1 MNNLRT
7 ILLLPLLFL
16 AAGTTA
22 QAAKLVIMIGEDE
35 YHTWETLPA
44 FATSDL
50 EAQGHKVTIIHAD
63 KADKNSFP
71 GIEAALRDA
80 DLLLISV
87 RRRTPP
93 REQLDAVRA
102 FVAGGKPVIGIR
114 TASHAFALRPKDKI
128 ADPRLAV
135 WQEFD
140 AEVLGGNYTNHH
152 RGEDKTIVTAAPG
165 AEGHAILAGIKLTE
179 LVGHGTLYKNTP
191 LAATATPL
199 LVGTIP
205 NQPPEPIA
213 WTHQFGPRKARVFY
227 TSLGHADDFKD
238 SAFRR
243 LMMNAIGWALGG

>member
-1 MNNLRT
+1 MNHLRT
-7 ILLLPLLFL
+7 LLLLPLLLL

-22 QAAKLVIMIGEDE
+22 HAAKLVIMIGEDE

-50 EAQGHKVTIIHAD
+50 EPQGHKVTIIHAD

-114 TASHAFALRPKDKI
+114 TASHAFALRPKDKV
-128 ADPRLAV
+128 ADARLEV

-165 AEGHAILAGIKLTE
+165 AEAHAILAGIKLTE

-205 NQPPEPIA
+205 NQPSEPIA
-213 WTHQFGPRKARVFY
+213 WTHQFGPHKARVFY

>member
-1 MNNLRT
+1 MNHLRT
-7 ILLLPLLFL
+7 LLLLPLLLL

-22 QAAKLVIMIGEDE
+22 HAAKLVIMIGEDE

-50 EAQGHKVTIIHAD
+50 EPQGHKVTIIHAD

-80 DLLLISV
+80 DLLLVSV

-114 TASHAFALRPKDKI
+114 TASHAFALRPKDKV
-128 ADPRLAV
+128 ADARLEV

-165 AEGHAILAGIKLTE
+165 AEAHAILAARRHQVRIDLSGIVE
-179 LVGHGTLYKNTP
+179 YREANVGEDRRRDFSASVVESRAFDDRRGSVGRNGRKFTDGE
-191 LAATATPL
+191 TA
-199 LVGTIP
+199 
-205 NQPPEPIA
+205 
-213 WTHQFGPRKARVFY
+213 
-227 TSLGHADDFKD
+227 
-238 SAFRR
+238 
-243 LMMNAIGWALGG
+243 